1 MPAPAG
7 VGRVLT
13 PLEFHGLAAVSREA
27 QLFANTDNWRTHR
40 AYQHDFTQGVC
51 KCLGKVL
58 MNLRRTE
65 LEPKRSPTSRPGPES
80 VAKPGKQKSATLLPE
95 HCACVENS
103 IGLLPPGLTF
113 RPNRLH
119 LSRQLGPGGGT
130 HHLLGLRSRFRCLL
144 PGLTLRPDCLQL
156 GRQLGPGG
164 GTHHLLGLHSRFRC
178 PLDLRPPGLGGR
190 RDSSPGRSTHLLRTL
205 GGSGS
210 RGRTQDCSQFL
221 FQLDDLFFDVSG
233 SSKLSRRYL

>member
-65 LEPKRSPTSRPGPES
+65 LESKQSPTSRPGPES

-119 LSRQLGPGGGT
+119 LS
-130 HHLLGLRSRFRCLL
+130 
-144 PGLTLRPDCLQL
+144 
-156 GRQLGPGG
+156 RQLGPGG